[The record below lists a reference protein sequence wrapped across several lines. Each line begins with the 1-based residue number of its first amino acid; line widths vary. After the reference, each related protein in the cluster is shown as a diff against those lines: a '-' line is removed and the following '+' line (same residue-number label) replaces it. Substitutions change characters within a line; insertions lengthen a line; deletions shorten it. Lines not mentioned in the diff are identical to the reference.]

1 MPLRTDPTHPGWTVL
16 EDRAGRR
23 LGRFIASERR
33 AELFEPEADV
43 ETVVA
48 AIRRELAG
56 WRVVAR
62 EPLGRALIDS
72 GGRLCRHSHL
82 LSRDL
87 HADPVTE
94 AASLP
99 GDLEPQAANRPAA
112 DLVPAFKAA
121 FPPRHVDG
129 AARVHEDP
137 HEELERI
144 LIRGIAGPV
153 LGCSRLAVDA
163 AGDVHAAVIVTDLE
177 GEPPFG
183 GPWIA
188 ECFRDRDPR
197 HAGAGRA
204 LLEHALLQATRD
216 GLPCVGLAVTHGN
229 RARELYAELGF
240 RETFTAL
247 SVDP

>member
-1 MPLRTDPTHPGWTVL
+1 MRTDPTHPGWTVL

-43 ETVVA
+43 ETVAA
-48 AIRRELAG
+48 AIRHELAG

-62 EPLGRALIDS
+62 EPLGRALLDS
-72 GGRLCRHSHL
+72 GGRLFRHSHL

-87 HADPVTE
+87 RADPVTE
-94 AASLP
+94 AISLP
-99 GDLEPQAANRPAA
+99 HGLELRAANRPAA
-112 DLVPAFKAA
+112 DLVPAFRAA
-121 FPPRHVDG
+121 FRPQHVDG

-137 HEELERI
+137 REELEGI
-144 LIRGIAGPV
+144 LIREIAGPV

-163 AGDVHAAVIVTDLE
+163 DGDVHAAVIVTDLE
-177 GEPPFG
+177 GETPFG

-197 HAGAGRA
+197 YAGAGRA
-204 LLEHALLQATRD
+204 LLEHALLQATRE

-229 RARELYAELGF
+229 RARELYVALRF
-240 RETFTAL
+240 REIMTAL
-247 SVDP
+247 SVEP